1 MTTPD
6 PNEAHNLA
14 EGLDRERGASWIFS
28 SRAAHQLRAMADE
41 NVRLTGALKKA
52 NDQAEHF
59 EREWYL
65 RGDELERLR
74 AQVAPAGWKLVPAE
88 AIRDMLT
95 ASDLLSERWKA
106 RSKAVSKRLAEH
118 VAASVEFAMLAA
130 SPAAP
135 AQQAEPSKPDSL
147 DSGLSSNPSLT
158 VGDER
163 GLALWQLIYGAI
175 AHEPLP
181 LKVGQ
186 IERAAKRVEDM
197 LKRRAAAQAE
207 PVAVKALGAEIAHEH
222 DEALAELAAKAEA
235 QFQADIRDAARY
247 RVLRDKQYSFG
258 PRITDPANVWLTY
271 TPEGLDQ
278 ACDEML
284 TFEAGSNPPAQGTGE
299 LPPLPEPEVFSEG
312 ADEYRYFTADQMHAY
327 ARVALAQQKEQA

>member
-1 MTTPD
+1 MTTTTPTRKPHPIAD
-6 PNEAHNLA
+6 IICAWANGFRVEFRYQHRDHNEDSETVYRSDEKWYLCGKHYSA
-14 EGLDRERGASWIFS
+14 FS
-28 SRAAHQLRAMADE
+28 SVNEHRIHAD
-41 NVRLTGALKKA
+41 
-52 NDQAEHF
+52 D
-59 EREWYL
+59 
-65 RGDELERLR
+65 
-74 AQVAPAGWKLVPAE
+74 
-88 AIRDMLT
+88 
-95 ASDLLSERWKA
+95 
-106 RSKAVSKRLAEH
+106 
-118 VAASVEFAMLAA
+118 LAA
-130 SPAAP
+130 WEAFKRS
-135 AQQAEPSKPDSL
+135 
-147 DSGLSSNPSLT
+147 PSLT

-284 TFEAGSNPPAQGTGE
+284 TFEAGSNPPAQGKK
-299 LPPLPEPEVFSEG
+299 
-312 ADEYRYFTADQMHAY
+312 
-327 ARVALAQQKEQA
+327 QQP

>member
-1 MTTPD
+1 MTTDNTPQAD
-6 PNEAHNLA
+6 LA
-14 EGLDRERGASWIFS
+14 ETITKALR
-28 SRAAHQLRAMADE
+28 RAYSLGQTYWSQADSESYAQNRRADE
-41 NVRLTGALKKA
+41 TAAKFQTLIAETMSAL
-52 NDQAEHF
+52 
-59 EREWYL
+59 
-65 RGDELERLR
+65 
-74 AQVAPAGWKLVPAE
+74 PAVQP
-88 AIRDMLT
+88 
-95 ASDLLSERWKA
+95 
-106 RSKAVSKRLAEH
+106 
-118 VAASVEFAMLAA
+118 
-130 SPAAP
+130 
-135 AQQAEPSKPDSL
+135 
-147 DSGLSSNPSLT
+147 LT

-284 TFEAGSNPPAQGTGE
+284 TFEAGSNPPAQG
-299 LPPLPEPEVFSEG
+299 
-312 ADEYRYFTADQMHAY
+312 
-327 ARVALAQQKEQA
+327 KEQ

>member
-1 MTTPD
+1 MTKTSTMTH
-6 PNEAHNLA
+6 EAISKALCDNAPLS
-14 EGLDRERGASWIFS
+14 DDQ
-28 SRAAHQLRAMADE
+28 RAAL
-41 NVRLTGALKKA
+41 LTLIASDKQE
-52 NDQAEHF
+52 QAERDGLV
-59 EREWYL
+59 ERL
-65 RGDELERLR
+65 KAELERLR
-74 AQVAPAGWKLVPAE
+74 AQVAEWEKLREPDTLHANLMRGLPAQ
-88 AIRDMLT
+88 LT
-95 ASDLLSERWKA
+95 A
-106 RSKAVSKRLAEH
+106 EH
-118 VAASVEFAMLAA
+118 LRHL
-130 SPAAP
+130 
-135 AQQAEPSKPDSL
+135 QGDQ
-147 DSGLSSNPSLT
+147 SLT

-284 TFEAGSNPPAQGTGE
+284 TFEAGSNPPAQGK
-299 LPPLPEPEVFSEG
+299 
-312 ADEYRYFTADQMHAY
+312 D
-327 ARVALAQQKEQA
+327 